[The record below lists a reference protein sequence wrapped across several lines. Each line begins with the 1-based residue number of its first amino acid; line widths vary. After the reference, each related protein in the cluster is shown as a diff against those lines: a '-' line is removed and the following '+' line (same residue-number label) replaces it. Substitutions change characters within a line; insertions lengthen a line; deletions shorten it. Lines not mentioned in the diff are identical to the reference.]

1 MFIVECNLVT
11 GIPTG
16 CPWWQSQDAEALPAL
31 GSLTWQNTGLWVFL
45 SSLGWGPTPG
55 RRVTVAASLSVIPRG
70 LREPH
75 KLGLHL
81 SWGSSSPR
89 VYRVSMHGHAL
100 CALLDFR
107 QSHSSNSLVLMTAA
121 EAKLQNFGHLMPRA
135 DPWEKTLMLGKTEGR
150 RRRGWQ
156 RVRRLDGIT
165 DSMDMSLSK
174 FQEMVDREAWRA
186 AAHGVVKSW
195 AGLSD
200 WTKTTTIS
208 L

>member
-11 GIPTG
+11 GIDSRGGRAKMQKHFQPKDPSHDQTLA
-16 CPWWQSQDAEALPAL
+16 SE
-31 GSLTWQNTGLWVFL
+31 FL
-45 SSLGWGPTPG
+45 SSLGWGLTPG
-55 RRVTVAASLSVIPRG
+55 RRVTVAAKYLSVIPCD
-70 LREPH
+70 LWEPH

-81 SWGSSSPR
+81 SWCSSSPG
-89 VYRVSMHGHAL
+89 VHRVSMHGHAL

-107 QSHSSNSLVLMTAA
+107 QSHSSTSLVLMTAA
-121 EAKLQNFGHLMPRA
+121 EAKLQNFDHLMPRA
-135 DPWEKTLMLGKTEGR
+135 DPWGKTLMLGKTEGR

-195 AGLSD
+195 AGLSN